1 MRKSKIKLLASI
13 LTLVCIVLVASIA
26 VIVIGKK
33 AMDNYK
39 EQISSLSDELKTN
52 TQTVYVASTD
62 IAAGETLEDGVNV
75 YKQAIYSGMD
85 STYYMSESELGAI
98 AKIDITTGEPIME
111 SSITTLSIT
120 KDTREY
126 EVAVA
131 ALMTD
136 QEEYDDVD
144 VRIMF
149 PTGEDYLVLS
159 KVPVRNLHLDTCV
172 FFTYLNEDEIMR
184 MASATID
191 AYTISGTRIY
201 TTRYVESSL
210 QEEAIPN
217 YLVKAETIDLIN
229 KDPNITKIAT
239 ETLNLQARMDLE
251 SRLKALTEDQLKSVA
266 AGHELED
273 VSKSSVLTSNTYY
286 VDSSNPQAPVEK
298 STSETEGTEESSEE
312 GQSTEETTSEETTTN
327 SDVAPD
333 VIE

>member
-1 MRKSKIKLLASI
+1 
-13 LTLVCIVLVASIA
+13 
-26 VIVIGKK
+26 
-33 AMDNYK
+33 MDNYK
-39 EQISSLSDELKTN
+39 TQISQLTDELTTN
-52 TQTVYVASTD
+52 TITVYVASTD
-62 IAAGETLEDGVNV
+62 IAAGETLEDGINV
-75 YKQAIYSGMD
+75 FQQSIYSGMD
-85 STYYMSESELGAI
+85 SSFYMSESELGAI

-126 EVAVA
+126 EIAVA

-149 PTGEDYLVLS
+149 PTGEDQLLLS
-159 KVPVRNLHLDTCV
+159 KVPVRNLNLESCV
-172 FFTYLNEDEIMR
+172 FYTYLNEDEILR
-184 MASATID
+184 MGSATID

-217 YLVKAETIDLIN
+217 YLVKAEVIDLIN

-266 AGHELED
+266 AGHQLED
-273 VSKSSVLTSNTYY
+273 VSKSSVLMSNTYY
-286 VDSSNPQAPVEK
+286 VDNSNGQTLSGVSENEVEDGD
-298 STSETEGTEESSEE
+298 SQTEDTEEETEKP
-312 GQSTEETTSEETTTN
+312 N
-327 SDVAPD
+327 SDIAPE